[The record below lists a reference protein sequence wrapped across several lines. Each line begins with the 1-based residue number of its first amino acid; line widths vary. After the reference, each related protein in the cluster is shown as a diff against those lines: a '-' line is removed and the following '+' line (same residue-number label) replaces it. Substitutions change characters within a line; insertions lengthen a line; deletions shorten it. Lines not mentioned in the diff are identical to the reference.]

1 MAEVEPES
9 ESLRRE
15 SGGTLIEVQLTVICI
30 QSIDPKKKKHTWES
44 LSMRVVPQTLEGRPE
59 SF

>member
-15 SGGTLIEVQLTVICI
+15 SGGTLIEVQLTVVCI
-30 QSIDPKKKKHTWES
+30 QSIDPKKKERNT
-44 LSMRVVPQTLEGRPE
+44 PGRAYR
-59 SF
+59 